1 MIYLGSDHGGF
12 ALKEKAKQ
20 WLTEMGMEYQDMG
33 ATEVVP
39 SDDYP
44 DFAKPVA
51 KAVQADAL
59 NRGLLFCKS
68 GGGMTIVANKFPGI
82 RAVNVF
88 DEASARQAREHLD
101 ANVMALGANWV
112 TEENAHKAIETFLTT
127 MFDENEERH
136 KRRVAKFETG

>member
-1 MIYLGSDHGGF
+1 MVYLGSDHGGF

-20 WLTEMGMEYQDMG
+20 WIQDLGMQYQDLG
-33 ATEVVP
+33 ATEIVQ

-44 DFAKPVA
+44 DYAKTVA
-51 KAVQADAL
+51 KEVVTNPL
-59 NRGLLFCKS
+59 NRGVLFCKS
-68 GGGMTIVANKFPGI
+68 GGGMTIVANKIPGI

-88 DEASARQAREHLD
+88 NEASARQAREHLD

-112 TEENAHKAIETFLTT
+112 SEEDARKAIETFLTI

-136 KRRVAKFETG
+136 KRRVAKFETT